1 MRDKKKK
8 GGGDVRT
15 IFQSGL
21 LTVLVKR
28 YLAKKKKKQIFI
40 CSVKYCQV

>member
-8 GGGDVRT
+8 GGDVRT

-28 YLAKKKKKQIFI
+28 YLAKKKKTDIHL
-40 CSVKYCQV
+40 